1 MGTFC
6 EQQFRAQ
13 ERIRYA
19 IKTTRAVDLK
29 LAVRTDINLLTQ
41 HADRTVYIYCTLCG
55 WFDRGNSIKDLEY
68 FVLFNLPAVCLFLCV
83 GCCSRVYERVE
94 RVQAQRVECLF
105 NNPDYWGIFCYNTA
119 ERLKSWFL
127 SANKCGSFIWEVQSV
142 FPFDPERRELLVAV
156 THVKYSI
163 SSDISTDFEY
173 RGLGECTFFI
183 QFFEGRYIV
192 CRRLGKSVQFLPEFE
207 FATLKEAIDR
217 ARNYRLA
224 IDCFP
229 PTPRLFY
236 SEYCTCCQINRSSV
250 INIDTL
256 KVVNRVWSLQNICA
270 FFIRNYSFHY
280 QRELAKSNILPNVV
294 RSMIRDVRSVVM
306 CTGKH

>member
-6 EQQFRAQ
+6 EQQFCAQ

-19 IKTTRAVDLK
+19 IKTTRAVDLN
-29 LAVRTDINLLTQ
+29 LAHRTDLNLSTQ
-41 HADRTVYIYCTLCG
+41 HPDRSVYIYCTLCG
-55 WFDRGNSIKDLEY
+55 WFDRRNSIKDLEY

-83 GCCSRVYERVE
+83 GCCSRVYERVDH
-94 RVQAQRVECLF
+94 VQDQRVECLF
-105 NNPDYWGIFCYNTA
+105 NNPDYWGVFCYNTA

-127 SANKCGSFIWEVQSV
+127 RADKCGSFIWEVQSV

-163 SSDISTDFEY
+163 SSDRWNDFEY
-173 RGLGECTFFI
+173 HGLGECTFFI
-183 QFFEGRYIV
+183 QFFEGRYVV

-207 FATLKEAIDR
+207 FATLKEAIHR
-217 ARNYRLA
+217 ARNYRFST
-224 IDCFP
+224 DCFP
-229 PTPRLFY
+229 PSLSGY
-236 SEYCTCCQINRSSV
+236 EYCTCHQINRSSV

-280 QRELAKSNILPNVV
+280 QRELAKSPTLPNVI

-306 CTGKH
+306 CTGKY